1 MDLGLD
7 VLSVE
12 STAMITC
19 TGRIV
24 HGETARRFHA
34 RAARLIARHRRV
46 LLDLRGVTC
55 ADARGLGTLASL
67 LRLARARRCVVLATA
82 NERLERLLRV
92 TRLDT
97 FLRGVNPADTIDPAS
112 GPPGGDG
119 RSRARPPGAPL
130 ATTAS

>member
-12 STAMITC
+12 STAIVTC

-34 RAARLIARHRRV
+34 CAARLIARHRRV

-82 NERLERLLRV
+82 NERLERLLHV
-92 TRLDT
+92 TRLDAYI
-97 FLRGVNPADTIDPAS
+97 RGVTLEGPDDPAG
-112 GPPGGDG
+112 GPPGGGG
-119 RSRARPPGAPL
+119 RSRARSPSAPL